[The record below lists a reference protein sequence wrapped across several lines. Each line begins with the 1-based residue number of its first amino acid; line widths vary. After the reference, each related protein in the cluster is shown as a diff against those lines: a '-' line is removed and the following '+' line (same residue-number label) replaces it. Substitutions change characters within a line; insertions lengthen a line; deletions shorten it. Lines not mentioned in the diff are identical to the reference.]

1 MSERRNLLVIL
12 TDQQHWRMMSCAG
25 NPHVHTP
32 NMDRLAERGVR
43 FHRTYAANP
52 VCIPARFSLMTGRMP
67 TAIGM
72 RSNAENSAEPLP
84 ADIEKN
90 ALGHLVRRAGYRPL
104 YGGKQHI
111 PRSSAEKMGFE
122 YFCEDERDALADAC
136 AERLSRGEDDPF
148 LMVASFINPHDI
160 CYMAIRES
168 AQTPEELDLIERGG
182 VELATLE
189 HDMQLPPG
197 VDEERF
203 FAELCPPLP
212 DNFEPQEGEPEAI
225 SHLLAKR
232 PFRRKAREAWGERPW
247 RMHRWAYARLTE
259 RVDREIG
266 KVLDALDSGPHAD
279 NTVVVFTSDHGD
291 MDASHRMEHKTAL
304 YDEATR
310 IPLIISQP
318 GTTAAGTVDR
328 HLVCNGLDLIP
339 TVCDYAGIEPPRELE
354 GRSLKGL
361 AGGSAPAEWR
371 PHVRVESEFGEM
383 IVTERYKYM
392 MYDSGANREQLIDL
406 QQDPWETRN
415 AAGDPGQAEALR
427 EHRELFRQVNLF
439 GKFSD
444 TVDEGTRTGAAAPA
458 NRDIGQ

>member
-1 MSERRNLLVIL
+1 MCECRNVLVIL
-12 TDQQHWRMMSCAG
+12 TDQQHWNMMSCAG

-43 FHRTYAANP
+43 FTRTYAANP

-84 ADIEKN
+84 ADIEQN

-122 YFCEDERDALADAC
+122 SFCADERDALADDC
-136 AERLSRGEDDPF
+136 AERLSRGEDEPF

-189 HDMQLPPG
+189 QDMQLPPG
-197 VDEERF
+197 VNEERF

-266 KVLDALDSGPHAD
+266 KVLDALDNGPHAG

-291 MDASHRMEHKTAL
+291 MDAAHRLEHKTAF
-304 YDEATR
+304 YDESAR
-310 IPLIISQP
+310 VPLIVRRP
-318 GTTAAGTVDR
+318 GETHPGRVDDK
-328 HLVCNGLDLIP
+328 HLLSNGLDFVP
-339 TVCDYAGIEPPRELE
+339 TFCDYMGIDPPAGVEGTSFRPLLETGRPAADRPWIKIENEIGRCVVSATHKYARYDE
-354 GRSLKGL
+354 GER
-361 AGGSAPAEWR
+361 AEQLVDLVSD
-371 PHVRVESEFGEM
+371 PGEM
-383 IVTERYKYM
+383 
-392 MYDSGANREQLIDL
+392 
-406 QQDPWETRN
+406 RN
-415 AAGDPGQAEALR
+415 AVADPEQKDALR
-427 EHRELFRQVNLF
+427 QHRAWYEQAFPDV
-439 GKFSD
+439 
-444 TVDEGTRTGAAAPA
+444 A
-458 NRDIGQ
+458 